1 MENCPTLNSLCALKA
16 HEAGVHWKGKRRKVT
31 RGSFNQGLV
40 REAVSSQIS
49 WNGEFIIR
57 TRPYIIDD
65 VTGEVK

>member
-1 MENCPTLNSLCALKA
+1 M
-16 HEAGVHWKGKRRKVT
+16 T

-49 WNGEFIIR
+49 WNEEFIIR